1 MKQFILIFYAALLLS
16 NNCSAQNLPPIKID
30 FASQVVS
37 SDGKIVGY
45 IGEKNRVDV
54 KSTGYVSKYV
64 IQTLLATEDRDFYNH
79 NGVSYKGLVRGILK
93 TITGSTQGGS
103 TITMQLARNL
113 FLTSEKT
120 ITRKIKEI
128 ELAKLLES
136 KFSKDQILLM
146 YLNTVYFGHGVYG
159 IWAAAEEYFGK
170 TPDKLSITE
179 SASIVGLLQGPGI
192 YDPLKHP
199 DKMLSR
205 RNEVL
210 HNLVETEK
218 ISEKEFNLLKKTPL
232 NLKMNDH
239 LGKHFIEHV
248 RKEAVE
254 ILKPFG
260 KSLNTDELKIITT
273 LNYDMQ
279 KAVENA
285 VKSQWNNFPV
295 SMKESQIGLISIE
308 NGTGKIRAMIGGN
321 PDSDFRGLNRSAQ
334 IKRQPGSA
342 FKPFL
347 YGSLL
352 QNGITLAAPLLDAPI
367 VVDSGKFNEWRP
379 SNSDNN
385 YSGKYLTMET
395 AIQHSINL
403 CAAYAITHLTIP
415 DSVVAFSRKLG
426 IQSQIPPY
434 PSIALGTGEVSPIEM
449 AASFSVFATE
459 GTYAKPYSIV
469 KIEDKNGRVYYSGNE
484 QTSVV
489 LDSATSYLM
498 TQALEKVIDGGT
510 ANSVRKYYRGFAA
523 GKTGT
528 TQNSTDAWFVG
539 YNKGLTTSI
548 WIGYDD
554 PRRKLGGGFQ
564 YGGSACAPI
573 WGRMM
578 ASISKEFS
586 GFSSDSYSRPSD
598 IKDTTLCLDSGEL
611 AVEKC
616 IHRGIFP
623 VNMNKLP
630 PECSIHS
637 PNRREFDIHYGW

>member
-1 MKQFILIFYAALLLS
+1 MKYLVLIFCTVLLLTK
-16 NNCSAQNLPPIKID
+16 NYFAQDLPPIKID
-30 FASQVVS
+30 FASQVIS
-37 SDGKIVGY
+37 SDGRVVGY
-45 IGEKNRVDV
+45 IGEKKRVDV
-54 KSTGYVSKYV
+54 KSTGYISKYV
-64 IQTLLATEDRDFYNH
+64 LWTLIATEDRDFYNH

-113 FLTSEKT
+113 FLSSEKT
-120 ITRKIKEI
+120 VTRKLKEI

-146 YLNTVYFGHGVYG
+146 YLNTVLFGHGVYG
-159 IWAAAEEYFGK
+159 IWAAAEEYYGK
-170 TPDKLSITE
+170 TPDKLSMTE
-179 SASIVGLLQGPGI
+179 SAALVGLLQGPGL

-199 DKMLSR
+199 EKMLSR

-218 ISEKEFNLLKKTPL
+218 ISEKEFSSLKKTPL
-232 NLKMNDH
+232 NLKMNEH
-239 LGKHFIEHV
+239 LGKHFVEHV
-248 RKEAVE
+248 RKEAAE

-260 KSLNTDELKIITT
+260 KSLNTGEFKITTT
-273 LNYDMQ
+273 LNYEMQ
-279 KAVENA
+279 KAAENA
-285 VKSQWNNFPV
+285 EKSQWNNFPA
-295 SMKESQIGLISIE
+295 SMKQSQIGLISIE

-321 PDSDFRGLNRSAQ
+321 PDSDFRGLNRSVQ
-334 IKRQPGSA
+334 VKRQPGSS

-352 QNGITLAAPLLDAPI
+352 QNGITLAATLLDAPI

-379 SNSDNN
+379 SNSDNS
-385 YSGKYLTMET
+385 YTGKYLTMET

-403 CAAYAITHLTIP
+403 CAAYAITHLTTP
-415 DSVVAFSRKLG
+415 DSVVAFSKKLG
-426 IQSQIPPY
+426 IQSPIPPY

-459 GTYAKPYSIV
+459 GKYSKPYSIV
-469 KIEDKNGRVYYSGNE
+469 KIEDKNGSVYYTGNE
-484 QTSVV
+484 QNTVV

-498 TQALEKVIDGGT
+498 TLALEKVINDGNAT
-510 ANSVRKYYRGFAA
+510 SVRKYYKGFAA

-539 YNKGLTTSI
+539 YNKVLTTAI

-578 ASISKEFS
+578 SSISREFN
-586 GFSSDSYSRPSD
+586 GFSEDSYTRPSD

-611 AVEKC
+611 AVGKC
-616 IHRGIFP
+616 IRRGIFP
-623 VNMNKLP
+623 VNTDKLP

-637 PNRREFDIHYGW
+637 GVKFDIHYGW

>member
-1 MKQFILIFYAALLLS
+1 MNKFVLIFCTLLFLTQ
-16 NNCSAQNLPPIKID
+16 NYFAQDLPPIKID
-30 FASQVVS
+30 FSSQVIS
-37 SDGKIVGY
+37 ADGKVIGY

-64 IQTLLATEDRDFYNH
+64 LWTLFATEDRDFYNH
-79 NGVSYKGLVRGILK
+79 NGVSYKGLVRGIFK

-113 FLTSEKT
+113 FLSSEKT
-120 ITRKIKEI
+120 VTRKIKEI
-128 ELAKLLES
+128 ELAKLIES

-159 IWAAAEEYFGK
+159 IWAASEEYYSK

-179 SASIVGLLQGPGI
+179 SAAIVGLLQGPGL

-210 HNLVETEK
+210 HNLVETYK
-218 ISEKEFNLLKKTPL
+218 ISDKEFNSLKKIPL

-239 LGKHFIEHV
+239 LGKHFLENV

-254 ILKPFG
+254 ILKQYG
-260 KSLNTDELKIITT
+260 KSLNSDELKITTT
-273 LNYDMQ
+273 LNYEVQ
-279 KAVENA
+279 KAAENA
-285 VKSQWNNFPV
+285 MKSQWNNFPN
-295 SMKESQIGLISIE
+295 SMKESQIGLVSVE
-308 NGTGKIRAMIGGN
+308 NGTGRILAMIGGN
-321 PDSDFRGLNRSAQ
+321 PESDFRGLNRAVQ

-352 QNGITLAAPLLDAPI
+352 QKGITLAAPLLDAPI
-367 VVDSGKFNEWRP
+367 VVDSGKYNEWRP
-379 SNSDNN
+379 SNSEDT
-385 YSGKYLTMET
+385 YTGKYLTMET
-395 AIQHSINL
+395 AIQHSVNL
-403 CAAYAITHLTIP
+403 CAAYAITHLTVP

-426 IQSQIPPY
+426 IQSQIPPF
-434 PSIALGTGEVSPIEM
+434 PSIALGTGEVSPVEM
-449 AASFSVFATE
+449 AASYSVFATE
-459 GTYAKPYSIV
+459 GTYAKPFSIV

-484 QTSVV
+484 QTNVV
-489 LDSATSYLM
+489 LDSSTCFLM

-510 ANSVRKYYRGFAA
+510 ANSVRKYYKGFAA

-539 YNKGLTTSI
+539 YNKKITTAI

-564 YGGSACAPI
+564 FGGSACAPI
-573 WGRMM
+573 WGRLM
-578 ASISKEFS
+578 SSVSRVFS
-586 GFSSDSYSRPSD
+586 GFSSDSYTRPPE
-598 IKDTTLCLDSGEL
+598 IKDMELCLDSGEL
-611 AVEKC
+611 AVTKC
-616 IHRGIFP
+616 IHREIFP
-623 VNMNKLP
+623 VNTLKLP

-637 PNRREFDIHYGW
+637 SNKTYFNIHYGW

>member
-1 MKQFILIFYAALLLS
+1 MKQFVLIFCTVLFLTQNYF
-16 NNCSAQNLPPIKID
+16 AQDIPPIKID
-30 FASQVVS
+30 FASQVIS
-37 SDGKIVGY
+37 SDGKVIGY
-45 IGEKNRVDV
+45 IGGKNRVDV
-54 KSTGYVSKYV
+54 RSTGYVSKYV
-64 IQTLLATEDRDFYNH
+64 LSSLLATEDRDFYNH

-113 FLTSEKT
+113 FLTAEKT
-120 ITRKIKEI
+120 VTRKIKEI
-128 ELAKLLES
+128 ELAKLLE
-136 KFSKDQILLM
+136 KRFSKDQILLM

-159 IWAAAEEYFGK
+159 IWAASQEYFGK

-192 YDPLKHP
+192 YDPSKHP
-199 DKMLSR
+199 DKMLAR

-218 ISEKEFNLLKKTPL
+218 MSENEFNSLKKTPL

-248 RKEAVE
+248 RKEAVD
-254 ILKPFG
+254 ILKPYG
-260 KSLNTDELKIITT
+260 KSLNTDEFKITTT
-273 LNYDMQ
+273 LNYEMQ
-279 KAVENA
+279 KAAENA
-285 VKSQWNNFPV
+285 VKSQWNNFPN
-295 SMKESQIGLISIE
+295 SMKESQVGLISVE
-308 NGTGKIRAMIGGN
+308 NGTGKIMAMIGGN
-321 PDSDFRGLNRSAQ
+321 PGSDFRGLNRAVQ
-334 IKRQPGSA
+334 IKRQPGSS

-367 VVDSGKFNEWRP
+367 IVDSGKYNEWRP
-379 SNSDNN
+379 SNSDNT

-415 DSVVAFSRKLG
+415 DSVVAFSRQLG

-434 PSIALGTGEVSPIEM
+434 PSIALGTGEVSPLEM

-459 GTYAKPYSIV
+459 GTYSKPYSIV

-498 TQALEKVIDGGT
+498 THALEKVIDGGT
-510 ANSVRKYYRGFAA
+510 AVSVKKYYRGFGA

-539 YNKGLTTSI
+539 YNKRLTTAI

-564 YGGSACAPI
+564 YGGSACGPI

-578 ASISKEFS
+578 SSVSRGYS
-586 GFSSDSYSRPSD
+586 GFSSDTYTRPPE
-598 IKDTTLCLDSGEL
+598 IKDMELCLDSGEL
-611 AVEKC
+611 AVAKC

-623 VNMNKLP
+623 VNTNKLP
-630 PECSIHS
+630 PECSVHS
-637 PNRREFDIHYGW
+637 PKKEKFDIHYGW